1 MKILY
6 IAKHGQLNNDDE
18 GAIYKGLT
26 LHDCSVDKFDLVS
39 FEDDK
44 KRLDEIDE
52 AYDYVL
58 FHKLPCE
65 DYVEYVCNKW
75 DGICWYFDPINK
87 GFSSN
92 DKYVSMIKDNIKI
105 GFFTD
110 GDFVKKENKENLRI
124 LRQGLDDCVP
134 TWSDSNR
141 IKDFS
146 FIGTTCPNKNCSCG
160 YSTRSNYIT
169 RLQSD
174 FKNWKPDITNIYW
187 KESLTKV
194 CHLNKIMLA
203 MPPATDLYWSNRL
216 YLLAGRG
223 AFVLHPESYELKK
236 QFGENLAMYK
246 NYEELKDKINYY
258 INNHE
263 KRNNMAKKCQ
273 SIIVNEH
280 SYFHR
285 CKELSEILNDY
296 R

>member
-75 DGICWYFDPINK
+75 DGICWYFDP
-87 GFSSN
+87 
-92 DKYVSMIKDNIKI
+92 
-105 GFFTD
+105 
-110 GDFVKKENKENLRI
+110 RI

-203 MPPATDLYWSNRL
+203 MPPATDLY
-216 YLLAGRG
+216 
-223 AFVLHPESYELKK
+223 
-236 QFGENLAMYK
+236 
-246 NYEELKDKINYY
+246 
-258 INNHE
+258 
-263 KRNNMAKKCQ
+263 
-273 SIIVNEH
+273 
-280 SYFHR
+280 
-285 CKELSEILNDY
+285 
-296 R
+296 